1 MQLALI
7 AGNGKKCVSLV
18 KFGTILVHISKS
30 TGVEEEG
37 VANGKWKKI
46 KANQTC

>member
-1 MQLALI
+1 MC
-7 AGNGKKCVSLV
+7 NGISV

-37 VANGKWKKI
+37 VANVKWKKI